1 MSAAPTPAMLLRA
14 DVRLF
19 GDILGRVL
27 RAEEGEAVFEAIEA
41 IRQASVAYHRDG
53 TPERGGKLDALLQG
67 LSLPDALRFAHSF
80 VCFSQLINMAEDQE
94 ARRRLRADGDPARSM
109 PGAVAR
115 LGEGG
120 VGVEAIRRLLD
131 HALVMP
137 VITAH
142 PSEVR
147 RKSVIDRVS
156 RIAETFDDY
165 DRAPAE
171 ARGAIQEGLARQILI
186 LWATRQ
192 LR

>member
-1 MSAAPTPAMLLRA
+1 MAHAPTPAMLLRA

-27 RAEEGEAVFEAIEA
+27 KAEEGEAVFEAIEA

-53 TPERGGKLDALLQG
+53 APERGLKLDSLLRA

-80 VCFSQLINMAEDQE
+80 VCFSQLINIAEDQE
-94 ARRRLRADGDPARSM
+94 ARRRLRGGARPERSLA
-109 PGAVAR
+109 GAVQA
-115 LGEGG
+115 LEAGG
-120 VGVEAIRRLLD
+120 MTPAAIRAAL
-131 HALVMP
+131 AGCLVMP

-156 RIAETFDDY
+156 R
-165 DRAPAE
+165 
-171 ARGAIQEGLARQILI
+171 
-186 LWATRQ
+186 
-192 LR
+192 